1 MKVQINHQ
9 RMRLR
14 FSYVTILN
22 MEMITI
28 LGLILGF
35 GGILLGNILEGGH
48 VASLVQGAAFVIV
61 MSGTIGATM
70 VSSKPESFKKAL
82 EFFKRA
88 FIAEDDDAVNRQVID
103 EIIDCAKQAKKDGL
117 LSLEA
122 RLATLK
128 NPFLKDVLRAVV
140 DGIDPVLIRESFEN
154 HISIEE
160 EKLNSAAKVW
170 TDAGG
175 YAPTVGIIGA
185 VLGLIHVMGNL
196 SDTSKLGAGI
206 AVAFVATIYG
216 VCFANLLFLPIG
228 NKLKKKV
235 SDDMRKKEMILEGC
249 LCVQNGLPAS
259 LILIRLNSYL
269 EKT

>member
-1 MKVQINHQ
+1 
-9 RMRLR
+9 MRL
-14 FSYVTILN
+14 FIIYVRLLH
-22 MEMITI
+22 MEIITV
-28 LGLILGF
+28 LGLIIGF
-35 GGILLGNILEGGH
+35 GGIIIGNIIEGGH
-48 VASLVQGAAFVIV
+48 VASLVQGAAFIIV
-61 MSGTIGATM
+61 LSGTLGATM
-70 VSSKPESFKKAL
+70 VSSKPESFKKAIEL
-82 EFFKRA
+82 FKRA
-88 FIAEDDDAVNRQVID
+88 FKAEEEDTENRNAIE

-117 LSLEA
+117 LSLEPKIN
-122 RLATLK
+122 TLK
-128 NPFLKDVLRAVV
+128 NPFLKDVMRSVV

-160 EKLNSAAKVW
+160 EKLLSAAKVW
-170 TDAGG
+170 VDAGG
-175 YAPTVGIIGA
+175 YAPTIGIIGA

-216 VCFANLLFLPIG
+216 VSFANLIFLPIG

-235 SDDMRKKEMILEGC
+235 TDDMRKKEMILEGC

-269 EKT
+269 EKSNK